1 MTRCKCKEQNLS
13 VRCHNIVLIGFMGVG
28 KTTVGKLLAQRV
40 GYRFVDVD
48 QVIENETGLSISQIF
63 SIYGEGYFRQLERQ
77 TIRRILDSSGMVI
90 ATGGGAVMDP
100 ANFSFLMKNGCV
112 VALDASE
119 DTLWE
124 RLKSCNDRPMLYS
137 NNPRERVRALL
148 EIRRPVYH
156 KAHFV
161 VRVDGKSPDEVVDE
175 IIAMIE
181 VKERDDHKE

>member
-28 KTTVGKLLAQRV
+28 KTTVGKLLAQRL

-48 QVIENETGLSISQIF
+48 QVIENETGLSVSQIF

-100 ANFSFLMKNGCV
+100 ANFSFLMENGWV
-112 VALDASE
+112 IALDASE
-119 DTLWE
+119 EVLWE
-124 RLKSCNDRPMLYS
+124 RLKSCKNRPMLYS
-137 NNPRERVRALL
+137 DDPRQRMRALL
-148 EIRRPVYH
+148 EMRRPVYY
-156 KAHFV
+156 KAHLV
-161 VRVDGKSPDEVVDE
+161 VRVDGKSPDEVADE
-175 IIAMIE
+175 IIALIE
-181 VKERDDHKE
+181 VNEKDDRNK